1 MAVKGGRDTY
11 YRGKKPWRTEVKRVC
26 CNCTSFLSPYNKD
39 TICAPCERAIPLNKR
54 PYRDKF

>member
-1 MAVKGGRDTY
+1 MKGGRDTY

-39 TICAPCERAIPLNKR
+39 TMCAPCEQAIPLNKR